1 VNVKH
6 SNLGRRMA
14 KGALWTV
21 LMRLTL
27 RSIGVVST
35 VVLARLLVPADFGL
49 VVLASM
55 LIGFVELASEFEF
68 ATYLIREQG
77 IDRSYYDT
85 AWTLSVLRGVLVA
98 VVLVVCSSAAAD
110 FFAEPRLQNVLYAL
124 SLASLISGLANIGI
138 VDFQKSLNFDRDF
151 RLTVQTKLVS
161 FVITVLL
168 AVLLRNYWALVFGML
183 SGRCAALLFGYT
195 MHPFRPRVSL
205 ARTGAILRFSRW
217 VIANNLLYYAQRQ
230 GYAFVIGKILNPAS
244 VGLYAVGR
252 EISAMA
258 TSELVVPIGRAM
270 LPGLSALEKEPAA
283 MRRTFLD
290 GLGVIVMLALPLGV
304 GIALT
309 ADPLVRV
316 AMGPNWVAAVPVVQ
330 ILAIVGVVRVFTATS
345 DPHLLALNLPHLTT
359 VLACFGAV
367 VGILSMLWAASI
379 WGLVGA
385 AWATSAT
392 ALLQM
397 LLNYAIIW
405 RVTGISPAAVGA
417 VIWRTI
423 AACLVMAGAVLML
436 LDYWPRTGATFSLL
450 LELCCACVLGTLAY
464 VVALLLLWRICSMPP
479 GAEKHALQM
488 VSSLATRIG
497 LWRAANRP

>member
-1 VNVKH
+1 MNVKH
-6 SNLGRRMA
+6 SNLGKRMA

-27 RSIGVVST
+27 RSLGVVSM
-35 VVLARLLVPADFGL
+35 VVLARLLIPADFGL

-55 LIGFVELASEFEF
+55 LVGLVELASEFEF
-68 ATYLIREQG
+68 ATYLIRTQS

-85 AWTLSVLRGVLVA
+85 AWTLSVLRGGMVA

-124 SLASLISGLANIGI
+124 AFTSITTGLTNIGI

-161 FVITVLL
+161 FAITVLL
-168 AVLLRNYWALVFGML
+168 AALLRNYWALVIGML
-183 SGRCAALLFGYT
+183 SGRCAALLFSYT
-195 MHPFRPRVSL
+195 MHPYRPRISL
-205 ARTGAILRFSRW
+205 VRTGVILRFSKW
-217 VIANNLLYYAQRQ
+217 VLANNLLYYAQRQ
-230 GYAFVIGKILNPAS
+230 GYAFVISKVLNAAS
-244 VGLYAVGR
+244 VGIYSLGR

-258 TSELVVPIGRAM
+258 TSELVVPIRRAL

-290 GLGVIVMLALPLGV
+290 GLAMIVMLALPVGV

-316 AMGPNWVAAVPVVQ
+316 AMGPNWLEAVPVVQ
-330 ILAIVGVVRVFTATS
+330 ILAVVGVARVFTANS

-359 VLACFGAV
+359 VLASFGAV
-367 VGILSMLWAASI
+367 VGIVSMLWAASL
-379 WGLVGA
+379 WGLAGA

-392 ALLQM
+392 AVLQM

-417 VIWRTI
+417 VIWRTV
-423 AACLVMAGAVLML
+423 AACLPMSGAVLTL
-436 LDYWPRTGATFSLL
+436 LDLWPRTHTIISLF
-450 LELCCACVLGTLAY
+450 LELCCACVLGAFVY
-464 VVALLLLWRICSMPP
+464 VVALLVLWRLCGMPP
-479 GAEKHALQM
+479 SAERHALQI

-497 LWRAANRP
+497 SRRATER